1 VVGGSGAFTATK
13 TSATTLTDV
22 VTVGATALRV
32 ASTTGLSLGD
42 YIVID
47 NELMQITAIS
57 SGTQLTVLRLGVQTT
72 HSSGTVVFLAEDIV
86 FSGGD
91 PVETVDFLIDS
102 GEGIIVGTSGTGSIN
117 DGKQFAEGVRTFSTF
132 LNVPASSGIP
142 EFPTLDD
149 SDDEC
154 QAWIRVSNSLLGIL
168 NVLAT
173 AHDDEG
179 NIGFDRIVD
188 FSSTASY
195 TLTFRWSLITWAGQD
210 GISPSDA
217 LRGTVGEDS
226 NDIIDQVTAVYGWNQ
241 TSQTWLAFFP
251 AGVSVPGANDLTAL
265 ENGAAYWIAIKGPD
279 PVTWTI
285 ATDID

>member
-1 VVGGSGAFTATK
+1 
-13 TSATTLTDV
+13 
-22 VTVGATALRV
+22 
-32 ASTTGLSLGD
+32 
-42 YIVID
+42 
-47 NELMQITAIS
+47 
-57 SGTQLTVLRLGVQTT
+57 
-72 HSSGTVVFLAEDIV
+72 
-86 FSGGD
+86 
-91 PVETVDFLIDS
+91 
-102 GEGIIVGTSGTGSIN
+102 
-117 DGKQFAEGVRTFSTF
+117 
-132 LNVPASSGIP
+132 
-142 EFPTLDD
+142 
-149 SDDEC
+149 
-154 QAWIRVSNSLLGIL
+154 VSNSLLGIL

-179 NIGFDRIVD
+179 DIGFDRIVD

-241 TSQTWLAFFP
+241 TSQTWLGFFP

-265 ENGAAYWIAIKGPD
+265 ENGAAYWVAIKGPD

>member
-1 VVGGSGAFTATK
+1 
-13 TSATTLTDV
+13 
-22 VTVGATALRV
+22 
-32 ASTTGLSLGD
+32 
-42 YIVID
+42 
-47 NELMQITAIS
+47 
-57 SGTQLTVLRLGVQTT
+57 
-72 HSSGTVVFLAEDIV
+72 VVFKATNV
-86 FSGGD
+86 AFSGGD

-102 GEGIIVGTSGTGSIN
+102 GEGIIVETSGGALN
-117 DGKQFAEGVRTFSTF
+117 DGKQFATGVRTFSTF
-132 LNVPASSGIP
+132 LNNPAVSGIR
-142 EFPTLDD
+142 EFAPLDGRT
-149 SDDEC
+149 DEC

-179 NIGFDRIVD
+179 DIGFDRIVD

-241 TSQTWLAFFP
+241 TSQTWLGFFP

-265 ENGAAYWIAIKGPD
+265 ENGAAYWVAIKGPD

-285 ATDID
+285 ATDIE

>member
-1 VVGGSGAFTATK
+1 
-13 TSATTLTDV
+13 
-22 VTVGATALRV
+22 
-32 ASTTGLSLGD
+32 
-42 YIVID
+42 
-47 NELMQITAIS
+47 
-57 SGTQLTVLRLGVQTT
+57 
-72 HSSGTVVFLAEDIV
+72 
-86 FSGGD
+86 
-91 PVETVDFLIDS
+91 
-102 GEGIIVGTSGTGSIN
+102 
-117 DGKQFAEGVRTFSTF
+117 
-132 LNVPASSGIP
+132 
-142 EFPTLDD
+142 
-149 SDDEC
+149 
-154 QAWIRVSNSLLGIL
+154 VSNSLLGIL

-179 NIGFDRIVD
+179 DIGFDRIVD

-241 TSQTWLAFFP
+241 TSQTWLGFFP
-251 AGVSVPGANDLTAL
+251 AGVSVPGANDLIAL
-265 ENGAAYWIAIKGPD
+265 ENGAAYWVAIKGPD